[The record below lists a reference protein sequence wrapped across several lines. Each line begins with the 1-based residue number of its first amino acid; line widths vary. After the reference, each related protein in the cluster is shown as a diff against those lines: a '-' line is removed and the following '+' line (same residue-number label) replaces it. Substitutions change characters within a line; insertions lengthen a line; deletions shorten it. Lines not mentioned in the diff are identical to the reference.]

1 MRSRSYR
8 THAINFYMIGT
19 FVMKELKNRSF
30 EDKRVYNKER
40 NYCVSLVRKTQKNY
54 YNNFD
59 HKKFVDNKSVWKYIK
74 CHFTNMSSSFNKII
88 LVDKDLI
95 WDRNEEIAKTFNHFY
110 TWVVSHLNIPQ
121 YEDPSMNFE

>member
-1 MRSRSYR
+1 
-8 THAINFYMIGT
+8 
-19 FVMKELKNRSF
+19 MKELKNRSF

-95 WDRNEEIAKTFNHFY
+95 
-110 TWVVSHLNIPQ
+110 
-121 YEDPSMNFE
+121 